1 MSRVYDNSTK
11 DSTRSHLSSGL
22 LVFVR
27 FVMARSLRA
36 RTFDDS
42 RNICSVTYRCVL
54 FVRLLRFPI
63 PLAVEACSCCQLT
76 LLDFRIEDHV
86 DHQGDGAAASINTAP
101 YRAVSSRA

>member
-22 LVFVR
+22 HVFVR

-42 RNICSVTYRCVL
+42 RNMHIMQRVTYRCVL
-54 FVRLLRFPI
+54 FSLSSAFSDPI
-63 PLAVEACSCCQLT
+63 GS
-76 LLDFRIEDHV
+76 
-86 DHQGDGAAASINTAP
+86 
-101 YRAVSSRA
+101 